1 MSRAQEIADLL
12 SGVTIT
18 TADNLPQLTL
28 KSTDADGGRGPELL
42 LTRDSASPADGDG
55 IGFISWTADNDA
67 GADHAFCG
75 IEVLASDVSDGSEDA
90 TWQLFTQ
97 VAGTSRSR
105 FSATPTET
113 VLNEDSIDL
122 DFRVESNGSA
132 NMLFVDGGNDK
143 VGINTG
149 TPARQLTVENT
160 IANAGGELGLLSSD
174 SDTSGTFGTLHFGNN
189 TDTSLASIRAKA
201 DGSTTAGK
209 LEFNTE
215 PNGGAIET
223 RMTIDSSGDIGIGT
237 STITNTSNYRNIHI
251 EGTTGT
257 IMRFM
262 ADGTQV
268 GQIQSDT
275 NEFQLNAITADPMIF
290 KTTNT
295 EAMRISAAGEVTKA
309 LQPAFLAQPS
319 SQQQNIQGDTNVTVV
334 LGTERFDVGSNFASN
349 TFTAPVTG
357 KYFLSFVLYGLAL
370 PGDATYLEISITT
383 SNRGYVNIQEPSG
396 SEDVYAGGT
405 VSCLADMDA
414 NDTAFARVTVG
425 GSSTQF
431 DIGTTTTFS
440 GALIC

>member
-1 MSRAQEIADLL
+1 
-12 SGVTIT
+12 
-18 TADNLPQLTL
+18 
-28 KSTDADGGRGPELL
+28 
-42 LTRDSASPADGDG
+42 
-55 IGFISWTADNDA
+55 
-67 GADHAFCG
+67 
-75 IEVLASDVSDGSEDA
+75 
-90 TWQLFTQ
+90 
-97 VAGTSRSR
+97 
-105 FSATPTET
+105 
-113 VLNEDSIDL
+113 
-122 DFRVESNGSA
+122 
-132 NMLFVDGGNDK
+132 
-143 VGINTG
+143 
-149 TPARQLTVENT
+149 
-160 IANAGGELGLLSSD
+160 
-174 SDTSGTFGTLHFGNN
+174 
-189 TDTSLASIRAKA
+189 
-201 DGSTTAGK
+201 
-209 LEFNTE
+209 
-215 PNGGAIET
+215 
-223 RMTIDSSGDIGIGT
+223 
-237 STITNTSNYRNIHI
+237 
-251 EGTTGT
+251 
-257 IMRFM
+257 
-262 ADGTQV
+262 
-268 GQIQSDT
+268 
-275 NEFQLNAITADPMIF
+275 MIF